1 MEKLLTTA
9 YKSNIIKFK
18 LDDDILQRRFF
29 LIFIESL
36 EMIFSQFRETCE
48 LLLYYPKIGWE
59 DIIKK
64 KRPLGIF
71 CMQILMSIAERLLL
85 NYQEME

>member
-48 LLLYYPKIGWE
+48 LLLDYPKIGWE
-59 DIIKK
+59 DII
-64 KRPLGIF
+64 F
-71 CMQILMSIAERLLL
+71 
-85 NYQEME
+85 